1 MSERLHQGV
10 HPDADSLSAF
20 VEGVLPEHERAECLG
35 HLAECSRCREVV
47 FLAQG
52 TLVAP
57 AAPVLVPAPARK
69 WWFRPI
75 PLLAA
80 AAMVWVTLLGV
91 WLYLRSGTRAP
102 ARNLV
107 AQAPQAS
114 SSTPDNRVETPSPR
128 PVVRKKIP
136 LAPRR
141 SQPEPKAEKPSPAP
155 VTMPETARVAA
166 VPPTAESASSS
177 NQSTT
182 QVSNPPAPK
191 PPPLVVQ
198 TEVASAEVLSGI
210 SGVVTDPSGAAV
222 PQATVQLRQIASNS
236 TTNARTDSAGQF
248 KFSSLAPG
256 QYELQIT
263 APGFR
268 QTSQRV
274 ELRPQEVAAVKSEL
288 QIGSVAETV
297 EVTAAT
303 PTLETSSAAMSATSR
318 RKRAVPPE
326 PRPLP
331 TKLPA
336 EIMVTRGKVILAVD
350 SSGALFF
357 SGNSGKGWKAVKS
370 QWPGKVVRL
379 LAPPELAHASKAAF
393 QLTTDSGSI
402 WLSRDGRR
410 WYSAPHDR

>member
-1 MSERLHQGV
+1 MSERLHPGV

-20 VEGVLPEHERAECLG
+20 VEGVLPEHERAECLA

-52 TLVAP
+52 TPVAP

-69 WWFRPI
+69 WWFRPM

-80 AAMVWVTLLGV
+80 AAVVCVTLLGA
-91 WLYLRSGTRAP
+91 WLYLRSGTGAP
-102 ARNLV
+102 ARDLV
-107 AQAPQAS
+107 AQAPQAI
-114 SSTPDNRVETPSPR
+114 SSTPDNRVETPAPK

-136 LAPRR
+136 PRR
-141 SQPEPKAEKPSPAP
+141 SQPEPKAEKPSPVP
-155 VTMPETARVAA
+155 VTETARTAP
-166 VPPTAESASSS
+166 VPPAPESAV
-177 NQSTT
+177 T
-182 QVSNPPAPK
+182 NPPAPM

-198 TEVASAEVLSGI
+198 TEVASAEVLPGI
-210 SGVVTDPSGAAV
+210 SGVVTDPTGATV

-236 TTNARTDSAGQF
+236 ITNARTDVAGQF
-248 KFSSLAPG
+248 KFRGLAPG

-274 ELRPQEVAAVKSEL
+274 ELRPQEVAAVKSVLEV
-288 QIGSVAETV
+288 GSVAETV
-297 EVTAAT
+297 QVTAAA
-303 PTLETSSAAMSATSR
+303 PTLQNSETSSVMMSSTSR
-318 RKRAVPPE
+318 RKRVVPPE

-336 EIMVTRGKVILAVD
+336 EIMVKRGKVILAVD
-350 SSGALFF
+350 TSGAFFF
-357 SGNSGKGWKAVKS
+357 SGNSGKSWKAVKS
-370 QWPGKVVRL
+370 QWPGKVVDL
-379 LAPPELAHASKAAF
+379 ETPPELPQASKAVF
-393 QLTTDSGSI
+393 QLTTDSGST

-410 WYSAPHDR
+410 WYPAPHDR

>member
-1 MSERLHQGV
+1 MSERLHPGV

-20 VEGVLPEHERAECLG
+20 VEGVLPEHERAECLA

-52 TLVAP
+52 TPVAP

-69 WWFRPI
+69 RWFRPI
-75 PLLAA
+75 PILAA
-80 AAMVWVTLLGV
+80 AAMVCVTLLGA
-91 WLYLRSGTRAP
+91 WLYLRSRTAAP
-102 ARNLV
+102 ARELV
-107 AQAPQAS
+107 AQAPQA
-114 SSTPDNRVETPSPR
+114 TPDNRVETPAR
-128 PVVRKKIP
+128 KPVVRIP

-141 SQPEPKAEKPSPAP
+141 SRPAPQASAP
-155 VTMPETARVAA
+155 VTAPETAPTAA
-166 VPPTAESASSS
+166 PPPAAESA
-177 NQSTT
+177 
-182 QVSNPPAPK
+182 PPK
-191 PPPLVVQ
+191 PPPLVIQ

-210 SGVVTDPSGAAV
+210 FGAVTDASGAAV
-222 PQATVQLRQIASNS
+222 PQATVQLRQIANNS
-236 TTNARTDSAGQF
+236 TTNARTDVAGQF
-248 KFSSLAPG
+248 KFRGLAPG
-256 QYELQIT
+256 LYELQVT

-274 ELRPQEVAAVKSEL
+274 ELRPQEVATVKSEL
-288 QIGSVAETV
+288 QVGSVTEAV
-297 EVTAAT
+297 EVTAAA
-303 PTLETSSAAMSATSR
+303 PTLETS
-318 RKRAVPPE
+318 KRAVSPE

-331 TKLPA
+331 SKLPA

-370 QWPGKVVRL
+370 QWPGKVVGL
-379 LAPPELAHASKAAF
+379 LTPPELPQASKAAF

-410 WYSAPHDR
+410 WYPAAHDR

>member
-1 MSERLHQGV
+1 MSERLHPGV

-20 VEGVLPEHERAECLG
+20 VEGVLPEHERAECLA

-52 TLVAP
+52 TPVAP

-69 WWFRPI
+69 RWFSPM

-80 AAMVWVTLLGV
+80 AAMVCVTILGA

-102 ARNLV
+102 ARNTV
-107 AQAPQAS
+107 AQVPQVS
-114 SSTPDNRVETPSPR
+114 SSTPDNRVEIPSAR

-141 SQPEPKAEKPSPAP
+141 SQPEPKVERPSAAP
-155 VTMPETARVAA
+155 VTMPETAPTAA
-166 VPPTAESASSS
+166 RPPAAESA
-177 NQSTT
+177 
-182 QVSNPPAPK
+182 PPK
-191 PPPLVVQ
+191 PPPLVIQ

-210 SGVVTDPSGAAV
+210 FGAVTDATGAAV
-222 PQATVQLRQIASNS
+222 PQATVQLRQVGSNS
-236 TTNARTDSAGQF
+236 TTNARTDLAGQF
-248 KFSSLAPG
+248 KFRGLVPG

-288 QIGSVAETV
+288 QVGAVTETV
-297 EVTAAT
+297 EVTAAPST
-303 PTLETSSAAMSATSR
+303 IQTESASMSATSR
-318 RKRAVPPE
+318 RKRVVPPE

-357 SGNSGKGWKAVKS
+357 SGNSGKSWKAVKS
-370 QWPGKVVRL
+370 QWPGKIVRL
-379 LAPPELAHASKAAF
+379 VAPPELPQASKAAF

-410 WYSAPHDR
+410 WYPAP